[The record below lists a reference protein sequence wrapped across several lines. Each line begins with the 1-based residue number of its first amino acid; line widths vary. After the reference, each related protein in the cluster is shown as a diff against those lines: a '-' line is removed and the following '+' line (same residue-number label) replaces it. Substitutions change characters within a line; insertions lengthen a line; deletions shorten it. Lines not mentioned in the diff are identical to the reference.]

1 MLSNNPFIVLSYVS
15 GPAILT
21 NAAALLLLS
30 TSNRFA
36 RAIDRSRWLTANVEE
51 LSPAGRSELIL
62 VARRVRLIA
71 RTMSSLYLSAAMF
84 AVATLMSVLGAVL
97 AEITK
102 GSATDIPIVVAL
114 VCGLIGF
121 SAFVVGA
128 VGLVVESRLAVRA
141 LTHETDEALKRLAST
156 SGEHA
161 ALQTPR

>member
-1 MLSNNPFIVLSYVS
+1 MLSSNPFIVLSYVS

-36 RAIDRSRWLTANVEE
+36 RAIDRSRQLSRDVQTLSESGRAE
-51 LSPAGRSELIL
+51 LRIA
-62 VARRVRLIA
+62 ARRVRLIA
-71 RTMSSLYLSAAMF
+71 RTLTSLYLSAATF

-97 AEITK
+97 AEAI
-102 GSATDIPIVVAL
+102 GGPATDIPIFVAL

-121 SAFVVGA
+121 TAFVVGA

-141 LTHETDEALKRLAST
+141 LTHETDEALALLAKT
-156 SGEHA
+156 AGH
-161 ALQTPR
+161 PDP